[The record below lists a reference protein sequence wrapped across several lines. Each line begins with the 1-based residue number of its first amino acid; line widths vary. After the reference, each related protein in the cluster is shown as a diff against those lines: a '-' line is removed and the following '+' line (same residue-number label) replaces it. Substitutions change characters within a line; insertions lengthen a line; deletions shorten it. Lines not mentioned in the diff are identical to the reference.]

1 MPDLIAQG
9 AEESQRWR
17 RSILP
22 RMPIIVGRAG
32 GWGTPWDKQISRSHA
47 EIVWK
52 HGRLLVRKLPEATNP
67 VFLRGKATEQFYI
80 KPGEHFVIGSTTFTL
95 TDEQVH
101 VNPADSSPV
110 TEQTFSQ
117 QALRRMRF
125 RNADQRIEVLS
136 RLPEIISG
144 ATSDS
149 ELFVRVVSLLLS
161 GMPRAMSVAIVDV
174 QRDDR
179 GEHRVRVLQWDRRV
193 LAGDDFRPSQK
204 LIVRAVE
211 TGESVVHL
219 WSNAQ
224 RSGESQFTL
233 SEDADWA
240 FCTPLDST
248 ACKGWAI
255 YVTGKFDAAGQLAMG
270 HTTLATPTPSGQSDS
285 HDLHDELKFT
295 EVAAG
300 TLSSLRQLRQLERS
314 QAGLRQ
320 FLSPVVLEAV
330 AMSDWEAVLTPRE
343 TQVSVLFC
351 DLRGFSRET
360 ERHADELMS
369 LLQRVS
375 RALGVTTRHIL
386 DQNGVVGDFHGDAV
400 MGFWGWPL
408 EQPDAAARAAMAALA
423 IRSEFEAAADRA
435 GHPLANF
442 RIGLGI
448 ATGRAVAGK
457 IGTVDQVTVTVFGPV
472 VNVAARLEGM
482 TKVTRAPIL
491 LDEETAQS
499 IRSLVPP
506 TVARVRKLAR
516 VRPYGMESSLWISEL
531 LPPAAEYPLLS
542 DAHVAVFEQAV
553 EAMFAGNWHAAFE
566 LLHRVPADD
575 RVKDF
580 LTVYMAKHD
589 RTPPAAWDRLIVM
602 DQK

>member
-1 MPDLIAQG
+1 MPDIIAQG
-9 AEESQRWR
+9 AEPTQRWR

-22 RMPIIVGRAG
+22 RMPTIIGRTG
-32 GWGTPWDKQISRSHA
+32 NWGSPWDKQISRAHA

-52 HGRLLVRKLPEATNP
+52 HGRLLVRKLPEAANP
-67 VFLRGKATEQFYI
+67 VFLRGKASEQFYI
-80 KPGEHFVIGSTTFTL
+80 KPGEHFVIGTTTFTL
-95 TDEQVH
+95 ADEQVN
-101 VNPADSSPV
+101 VAADASPV
-110 TEQTFSQ
+110 TEKSYSPH
-117 QALRRMRF
+117 AVRRMRF
-125 RNADQRIEVLS
+125 RNADQRIDVLS

-149 ELFVRVVSLLLS
+149 ELFVRLVSLLLS
-161 GMPRAMSVAIVDV
+161 GLPRATAVAIVEV
-174 QRDDR
+174 HKNDDAS
-179 GEHRVRVLQWDRRV
+179 HQVRVLQWDRRS
-193 LAGDDFRPSQK
+193 LAGDDFRPSQR

-211 TGESVVHL
+211 TSESVVHL
-219 WSNAQ
+219 WNTTQ
-224 RSGESQFTL
+224 RPGESQFTIAT
-233 SEDADWA
+233 DADWA
-240 FCTPLDST
+240 FCTPLDS
-248 ACKGWAI
+248 ASCKGWAI
-255 YVTGKFDAAGQLAMG
+255 YVTGKFDAAAQLSVG
-270 HTTLATPTPSGQSDS
+270 HAADTPTSSANPVS
-285 HDLHDELKFT
+285 HDLQDELKFT

-300 TLSSLRQLRQLERS
+300 TLSSLRHLRQLERS
-314 QAGLRQ
+314 QASLRQ

-330 AMSDWEAVLTPRE
+330 AVSDWDAVLAPRE

-360 ERHADELMS
+360 ERHADDLMN

-423 IRSEFEAAADRA
+423 IRAEFEAAADRA
-435 GHPLANF
+435 GHPLSNF

-482 TKVTRAPIL
+482 TKFVRAPIL
-491 LDEETAQS
+491 LDEVTATA
-499 IRSLVPP
+499 IRGQLSPA
-506 TVARVRKLAR
+506 VARVRKVAR
-516 VRPYGMESSLWISEL
+516 IRPYGMDTSLFISEL
-531 LPPAAEYPLLS
+531 LPSANEYPQLS
-542 DAHVAVFEQAV
+542 DEDVITFESAVD
-553 EAMFAGNWHAAFE
+553 AMFAGDWRLAFQM
-566 LLHRVPADD
+566 LHRIPADD

-580 LTVYMAKHD
+580 LTVYMARHD
-589 RTPPAAWDRLIVM
+589 RTPPPNWDRVITLE
-602 DQK
+602 QK